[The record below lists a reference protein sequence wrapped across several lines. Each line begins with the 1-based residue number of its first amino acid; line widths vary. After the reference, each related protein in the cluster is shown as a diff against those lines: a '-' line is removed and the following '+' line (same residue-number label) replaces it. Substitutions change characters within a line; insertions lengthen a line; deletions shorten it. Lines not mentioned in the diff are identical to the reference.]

1 MPTLKQVP
9 AAVRFRARKALKTQL
24 VSHRRVP
31 RYAYRHYYIE
41 DDGLHTRVH
50 MQNFYS
56 TMWPHLE
63 ETVSVRVEAFDAAG
77 RSFGVRHYELAP
89 FGALFLDVRDLL
101 EALGATSSE
110 GTVLVDAAP
119 PQSVLDDLTSFPLPD
134 QWELIMG
141 TPFWMAYS
149 DAHENYMYVHAIS
162 PEMGKFYGVPAPVG
176 RLLMEGAEEQSGSWR
191 AGRLIDVAGLADLQ
205 IVLIN
210 HAAGTR
216 KPTVGVYDSDDDTA
230 VWEMHS
236 VLGPHEVRRFRVPAE
251 SLASFAARK
260 PNGRFRVGVAHMP
273 TSNGKPYLLMR
284 YGDGPL
290 SLHHG

>member
-1 MPTLKQVP
+1 MPTLKQMP
-9 AAVRFRARKALKTQL
+9 GAVRFKARKALKTQL
-24 VSHRRVP
+24 VSRGRVP

-41 DDGLHTRVH
+41 DEGLHSRVH

-63 ETVSVRVEAFDAAG
+63 EPATVRVEAFDTQG
-77 RSFGVRHYELAP
+77 KSLGDRRYELAP
-89 FGALFLDVRDLL
+89 FGSLFLSVGELL
-101 EALGATSSE
+101 ASLGATSTE

-119 PQSVLDDLTSFPLPD
+119 PRSVLEDLTSFPLPD

-149 DAHENYMYVHAIS
+149 DEQENYMYVHAIS
-162 PEMGKFYGVPAPVG
+162 PEMGRFYGVPQPVG
-176 RLLMEGAEEQSGSWR
+176 RLLMEGADEQSGSWR
-191 AGRLIDVAGLADLQ
+191 AGRLIDVAGLAHLQ
-205 IVLIN
+205 IVLVN

-216 KPTVGVYDSDDDTA
+216 HPTVGIYDSVDNTV
-230 VWEMHS
+230 VWES
-236 VLGPHEVRRFRVPAE
+236 RAVLRPHEVRRFRVPGDA
-251 SLASFAARK
+251 LAAFEARK
-260 PNGRFRVGVAHMP
+260 STGRFRVGVDRMP